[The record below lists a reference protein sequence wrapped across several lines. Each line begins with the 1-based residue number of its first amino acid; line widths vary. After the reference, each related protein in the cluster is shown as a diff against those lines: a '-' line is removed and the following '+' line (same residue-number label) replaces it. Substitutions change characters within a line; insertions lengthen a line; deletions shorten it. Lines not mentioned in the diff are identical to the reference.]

1 MPFKY
6 TQRLLARPKM
16 FAMTSLV
23 GTRVVAAPKATRAVR
38 STTTVAAAGK
48 KAPKNAKK
56 VRTLTNFR
64 EHISIRTR
72 RPRRASRGAV
82 ANARAARADDP
93 SRSSRRGSDADRA
106 DALGT
111 ARTASPRKGG
121 CSG

>member
-23 GTRVVAAPKATRAVR
+23 GTRVVAAPKATPAVR
-38 STTTVAAAGK
+38 STTTVAAAEK
-48 KAPKNAKK
+48 KAPAKKK

>member
-1 MPFKY
+1 
-6 TQRLLARPKM
+6 M

-48 KAPKNAKK
+48 KAPAKNAKK

-82 ANARAARADDP
+82 ANARADDP
-93 SRSSRRGSDADRA
+93 SRSSRRGSDANRA
-106 DALGT
+106 DARGT
-111 ARTASPRKGG
+111 ARAASPRRGG

>member
-48 KAPKNAKK
+48 KAPAKKK

>member
-1 MPFKY
+1 
-6 TQRLLARPKM
+6 M

-48 KAPKNAKK
+48 KAPAKKK